1 METGASYTVAPP
13 MPQRR
18 ATDRMPLRPTVSIDL
33 ASRAASRL
41 LTRLRSAHA
50 TMAVLVIH
58 DDVYAPIFARL
69 EAEIEAE
76 EAKLNVGDPVAQA
89 RAIVAARRRNA

>member
-1 METGASYTVAPP
+1 MLSSVESHVQYRSSFGWDVPA
-13 MPQRR
+13 RH
-18 ATDRMPLRPTVSIDL
+18 DRTDL

-41 LTRLRSAHA
+41 LARLRAAYA

-76 EAKLNVGDPVAQA
+76 EAKLNVGDPVSQA
-89 RAIVAARRRNA
+89 RAIVAARTAARRAA